1 MYSHHQILTDPHMRI
16 FLIQFEVFNFH
27 EWGRKRPFFFLD
39 LFSFHNTESK
49 GTYCFSKFLIQSCR
63 MAGALVCGLPPI
75 EMVIVWLI
83 GDFKLAVGSW
93 LLPCDHW
100 DRLHPPH
107 RDPELNGR
115 YPVMAYF
122 GTLNWACLF
131 THVQNQNVCYTKSL
145 LAAGEKEKAISCM
158 QIIAWEVVV
167 RYLILFQQHSAAGF
181 GADFLFSVTVQFK
194 VFQ

>member
-1 MYSHHQILTDPHMRI
+1 MFSHHQILTDPHMRI

-27 EWGRKRPFFFLD
+27 EWGRNRLFFGRFILI
-39 LFSFHNTESK
+39 SFTTLKAKAHT
-49 GTYCFSKFLIQSCR
+49 
-63 MAGALVCGLPPI
+63 PI

-83 GDFKLAVGSW
+83 GDFKLAVGGW
-93 LLPCDHW
+93 LLPCDRW

-107 RDPELNGR
+107 RDPELNGHF
-115 YPVMAYF
+115 PVMAYF
-122 GTLNWACLF
+122 GTLNWACSF
-131 THVQNQNVCYTKSL
+131 TRVQSQNVCYTKSL

-167 RYLILFQQHSAAGF
+167 RYLILFEQHSAAGF

-194 VFQ
+194 VFE

>member
-27 EWGRKRPFFFLD
+27 EWGRKRPFFFKIYSHFTTLKAKAHTASV
-39 LFSFHNTESK
+39 SFWFK
-49 GTYCFSKFLIQSCR
+49 GCR
-63 MAGALVCGLPPI
+63 IAGALVCGLPPI

-131 THVQNQNVCYTKSL
+131 TRVQNQNVCYTKSL

>member
-1 MYSHHQILTDPHMRI
+1 MHSHHQILTDPHMRI

-27 EWGRKRPFFFLD
+27 EWGRKILFFVD
-39 LFSFHNTESK
+39 LFSFHSTESK

-63 MAGALVCGLPPI
+63 MAGTLLCGLPPI

-83 GDFKLAVGSW
+83 GDFKLAVGGW
-93 LLPCDHW
+93 LLPCNH
-100 DRLHPPH
+100 
-107 RDPELNGR
+107 
-115 YPVMAYF
+115 
-122 GTLNWACLF
+122 CSF
-131 THVQNQNVCYTKSL
+131 TRVQNQNVCYTKSL